1 MSQVITGMTS
11 TSVATSN
18 AVYGTTGQAN
28 SNDQGFGQALL
39 AMLGGNNTNSDSN
52 SSTLSLLTLAGLVEG
67 ANSNQVQGE
76 DGDVV
81 AKLLL
86 DLGAKLDGLE
96 DTLNEDEQLLAV
108 LQNWLQGVQALLQPS
123 QAVKSEAGNESVG
136 QALSELANHPQGGAL
151 ALQDVVAQL
160 LSSSKQGQ
168 TETRQVDQGLSEL
181 AKHPQTIKFVI
192 QDALAQLLSS
202 AKQPHAGET
211 KLSAEQIQTML
222 QSLQQVLDQ
231 ANIDSKHVK
240 ANSIVD
246 QILTSTMKTGGHK
259 DGQFELNNTIHSTK
273 TVSSEPQHN
282 EHESMNALQN
292 GQVVTAGQL
301 ALRHNVNAEVKS
313 LPAPVPV
320 QNFAKEVSGF
330 LVGKFDIVKLQGLS
344 EARIS
349 LYPEHLG
356 QVDVKITM
364 QNGHMVAQFV
374 TEHLLAKESL
384 EGQMGQLRSA
394 LQAQGIQVTKL
405 EVTQNSSLSSHM
417 YHNDSQSRQRGSGQE
432 QGNRRGELKEEDHLL
447 VNDLN
452 EEWNEWMAELKTR
465 EVAYGSSFVA
475 KA

>member
-1 MSQVITGMTS
+1 MSQITGLTS

-18 AVYGTTGQAN
+18 AVYGTSGQAN
-28 SNDQGFGQALL
+28 TNDQGFGQALL

-52 SSTLSLLTLAGLVEG
+52 SSTLSLLTLTGLVEG
-67 ANSNQVQGE
+67 ANSNQIQGE
-76 DGDVV
+76 DDTV

-86 DLGAKLDGLE
+86 DLGDKLGQIE
-96 DTLNEDEQLLAV
+96 DMLSQDEQLLAV

-123 QAVKSEAGNESVG
+123 QVIKPDAGNEQVG
-136 QALSELANHPQGGAL
+136 QALSELANPPHGGAL
-151 ALQDVVAQL
+151 AIQNVVAQL
-160 LSSSKQGQ
+160 LSSAKQSQ
-168 TETRQVDQGLSEL
+168 LETGEVNRELPEL
-181 AKHPQTIKFVI
+181 AKHPQTIKFAI
-192 QDALAQLLSS
+192 QDAVAQLLSS
-202 AKQPHAGET
+202 AKQLPAGET
-211 KLSAEQIQTML
+211 KLPADQIQTML

-231 ANIDSKHVK
+231 ASIDNKHVK
-240 ANSIVD
+240 ANSNLN
-246 QILTSTMKTGGHK
+246 QILSSTVQA
-259 DGQFELNNTIHSTK
+259 DGQKGGQTELSNTIHASK
-273 TVSSEPQHN
+273 PVGNENQHN

-292 GQVVTAGQL
+292 GQVITAGQL
-301 ALRHNVNAEVKS
+301 ALRHHANAEVKN

-330 LVGKFDIVKLQGLS
+330 LVGKFDIAKFQGIS

-465 EVAYGSSFVA
+465 EVTYGSSFVA